1 MSAALAPRALVVE
14 DDRSWQGI
22 LAELLGD
29 AGLPVDTAGDL
40 PTALDLIAHS
50 VYRIAV
56 VDLSLSPDDHRNEDG
71 LRVLDA
77 LRRHSP
83 ACAALL
89 LTGFATVELA
99 VSALKEYG
107 AFTCLQKERFQ
118 RSQFRDL
125 LAQALT
131 ETQAEPA
138 ATVPDRLSAL
148 SDREREVL
156 ALLSQGLTNKEIGEK
171 LVISPNTVKRHI
183 KAIYR
188 KLGIHTRSAAARATV
203 RTS

>member
-1 MSAALAPRALVVE
+1 MTVGPARALVIE

-29 AGLPVDTAGDL
+29 SGLAVDIAPDL
-40 PTALDLIAHS
+40 PAALAHAARGG
-50 VYRIAV
+50 YRIAV
-56 VDLSLSPDDHRNEDG
+56 VDLSLSPDDHLNQDG
-71 LRVLDA
+71 LRVLA
-77 LRRHSP
+77 ELRRYNP
-83 ACAALL
+83 GCAAVL

-125 LAQALT
+125 IQQVLA
-131 ETQAEPA
+131 ETPSAPQELAG
-138 ATVPDRLSAL
+138 LST
-148 SDREREVL
+148 REVEVL
-156 ALLSQGLTNKEIGEK
+156 ALLAEGLTNLEIAAR
-171 LVISPNTVKRHI
+171 LVISENTVKRHT

-188 KLGIHTRSAAARATV
+188 KLGVHTRSSAV
-203 RTS
+203 RIYTEKTA

>member
-1 MSAALAPRALVVE
+1 MSAAPAPRALVVE

-22 LAELLGD
+22 LAELLDD

-40 PTALDLIAHS
+40 SAALDLIANS

-77 LRRHSP
+77 LRQHSP
-83 ACAALL
+83 GCAALL
-89 LTGFATVELA
+89 LTGFATVEIA

-125 LAQALT
+125 LAEALA
-131 ETQAEPA
+131 ETRVETAPA
-138 ATVPDRLSAL
+138 AEAEELSAL
-148 SDREREVL
+148 SEREREVL
-156 ALLSQGLTNKEIGEK
+156 NLLSQGLTNKEIGEK

-188 KLGIHTRSAAARATV
+188 KLGVHTRSAAARIGP
-203 RTS
+203 R